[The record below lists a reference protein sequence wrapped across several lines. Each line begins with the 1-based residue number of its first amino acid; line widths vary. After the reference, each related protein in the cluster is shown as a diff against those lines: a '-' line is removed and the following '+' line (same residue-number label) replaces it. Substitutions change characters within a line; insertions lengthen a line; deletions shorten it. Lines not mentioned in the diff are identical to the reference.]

1 MTRHRNL
8 PMREEEENNV
18 AAQTDGEEA
27 GNDAR
32 RKVDEGDGKRAD
44 NERSHG

>member
-1 MTRHRNL
+1 
-8 PMREEEENNV
+8 MREEKENNI

-32 RKVDEGDGKRAD
+32 QKVDEDDGRRAD
-44 NERSHG
+44 NERSHR